1 MRTKVENVMT
11 RNVAL
16 VTADTPFKDIAE
28 TLIACAV
35 SAVPVVDGE
44 GRVIGIVSEAD
55 LLAKEEFR
63 EQYYREGYQPPL
75 RARLRH
81 RLNQEVRAPKAKARG
96 DVAAELMS
104 SPAITVTGKTPTVGA
119 ARLMEAHGIKRL
131 PVVDQDGRL
140 VGIVSRR
147 DLIRVFVRP
156 DSDIADEVREEVLG
170 RSLRMETAQVNVR
183 VDHGVVTLTGT
194 MERRS
199 EAEIAARVVG
209 RVNGVVDVV
218 NEVRWLQDDDTWS
231 GGSASRS

>member
-28 TLIACAV
+28 TLIAHAV

-44 GRVIGIVSEAD
+44 GRVIGVVSEAD

-75 RARLRH
+75 RARLR
-81 RLNQEVRAPKAKARG
+81 RRMNQEGCDLEVRARG
-96 DVAAELMS
+96 DVAAELMT
-104 SPAITVTGKTPTVGA
+104 SPAVTVAKETSTVGA
-119 ARLMEAHGIKRL
+119 ARLMEEHGIKRL
-131 PVVDQDGRL
+131 PVVGQDGRL

-156 DSDIADEVREEVLG
+156 DSDLADEVREEVLG
-170 RSLRMETAQVNVR
+170 RSLWVDTQQVHVQ
-183 VDHGVVTLTGT
+183 VDHGVVTLAGT
-194 MERRS
+194 MDRRS
-199 EAEIAARVVG
+199 ETEIAVRMTG
-209 RVNGVVDVV
+209 RINGVVDVV
-218 NEVRWLQDDDTWS
+218 NEVWWKEDDSTWNA
-231 GGSASRS
+231 G

>member
-28 TLIACAV
+28 TLIEREV

-44 GRVIGIVSEAD
+44 GRVVGVVSEAD

-63 EQYYREGYQPPL
+63 EQYYREGYRPPL

-81 RLNQEVRAPKAKARG
+81 RLTQEVRDPKVKARG
-96 DVAAELMS
+96 DIAAELMS
-104 SPAITVTGKTPTVGA
+104 SPAITVTGQTPTVGA
-119 ARLMEAHGIKRL
+119 ARLMEEHGIKRL
-131 PVVDQDGRL
+131 PVVDRQGRL

-156 DSDIADEVREEVLG
+156 DSDIADEVREDALG
-170 RSLRMETAQVNVR
+170 RSLRVETARVNVR

-194 MERRS
+194 TKRRG
-199 EAEIAARVVG
+199 EAEMAARVTG

-218 NEVRWLQDDDTWS
+218 NEVRWQEDDDTR
-231 GGSASRS
+231 GEG